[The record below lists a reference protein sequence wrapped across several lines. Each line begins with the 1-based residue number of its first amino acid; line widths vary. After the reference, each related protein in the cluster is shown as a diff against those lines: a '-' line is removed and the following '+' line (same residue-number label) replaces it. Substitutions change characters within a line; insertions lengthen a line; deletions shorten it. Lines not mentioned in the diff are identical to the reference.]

1 MEIILFSNIEK
12 KQITI
17 TSKSIVNDDYHR
29 KLKIK
34 NEKIKKMLKWYNK
47 WIYENIFSPKDLA
60 RTIKENYNYF
70 NQKIFK
76 KLSKI

>member
-12 KQITI
+12 KQIII

>member
-1 MEIILFSNIEK
+1 
-12 KQITI
+12 
-17 TSKSIVNDDYHR
+17 
-29 KLKIK
+29 
-34 NEKIKKMLKWYNK
+34 MLKWYNK

-60 RTIKENYNYF
+60 RIIKENYNYF